1 MKKIKIN
8 KRLPKFKIKSLRHR
22 KTIEQK
28 VSDAIKDVPRITNDT
43 VEDHRE
49 DVLGKARKYIYPL
62 QHSKH
67 RVVKISVSLI
77 IIVVIAFLAF
87 CGLDLY
93 EFQGT
98 SGFIYDITKILPFP
112 VAKVDG
118 TWVSY
123 RFYLFEL
130 RRDMHYY
137 STQQQADF
145 STTNGKAQ
153 LSHLKQ
159 VSLNYAIQA
168 ALVDKIAR
176 QDNITV
182 SSTEVNQQLNIL
194 KNQNRLGS
202 SSSVLKEVLSQYYGW
217 SENDFKRELKQEIL
231 TQMVDAKLDVS
242 VSQQAENVLKQIQ
255 AGANFAQLAAKYSD
269 DNQTKNSGGE
279 YPGPITI
286 DDQQINPVIV
296 NELFSLKP
304 GQVSGILNT
313 GYSLEIVET
322 ISRSGNSVR
331 AAHIQFNLQNIN
343 YYLAPMETK
352 QKISQF
358 ISF

>member
-1 MKKIKIN
+1 
-8 KRLPKFKIKSLRHR
+8 
-22 KTIEQK
+22 
-28 VSDAIKDVPRITNDT
+28 
-43 VEDHRE
+43 
-49 DVLGKARKYIYPL
+49 
-62 QHSKH
+62 
-67 RVVKISVSLI
+67 
-77 IIVVIAFLAF
+77 
-87 CGLDLY
+87 
-93 EFQGT
+93 
-98 SGFIYDITKILPFP
+98 
-112 VAKVDG
+112 
-118 TWVSY
+118 
-123 RFYLFEL
+123 
-130 RRDMHYY
+130 
-137 STQQQADF
+137 
-145 STTNGKAQ
+145 
-153 LSHLKQ
+153 
-159 VSLNYAIQA
+159 
-168 ALVDKIAR
+168 
-176 QDNITV
+176 
-182 SSTEVNQQLNIL
+182 
-194 KNQNRLGS
+194 
-202 SSSVLKEVLSQYYGW
+202 
-217 SENDFKRELKQEIL
+217 
-231 TQMVDAKLDVS
+231 MVDAKLDVS